1 MAADRLLDFDF
12 GAGFFELLL
21 DSRRFVLINA
31 LFDGLGRAVY
41 QVLGFLQTQAG
52 DFANRLDDVDL
63 VAAHIGENDGEL
75 RLLFRRGR
83 ARRRSAATTSHHGGR
98 GRGNAEVFFH
108 FLYEIRRL
116 EQRQPLDFIQD
127 RIHFRHD
134 SFFSSQD
141 LEFHWP
147 ASGLAA
153 GAPSPDPNLFALMA
167 SLTVTARLRGKAFSA
182 MAMRFAGAFSRNM
195 ILLMSSSFD
204 GRLASCWISLMEI
217 TRPSTTPDL
226 N

>member
-75 RLLFRRGR
+75 RLFFRRGR

-98 GRGNAEVFFH
+98 SRRNAEGFFH

-116 EQRQPLDFIQD
+116 QQRQPLDFIQD

-141 LEFHWP
+141 LEFHWA

-153 GAPSPDPNLFALMA
+153 GAPPDPNFSAFTA
-167 SLTVTARLRGKAFSA
+167 SLSTTATLRGSAFSA
-182 MAMRFAGAFSRNM
+182 KAMRCAGAFSRNM
-195 ILLMSSSFD
+195 ILLMSSS
-204 GRLASCWISLMEI
+204 L
-217 TRPSTTPDL
+217 
-226 N
+226 